1 MRVVRRALR
10 RGARLCVRGLRAH
23 LLRRVRAARRRAL
36 PLLLRP
42 AAPPQLNAPRRAY
55 LPRAAP
61 DTTNAPHSRP
71 ACLAPRRACPGGKP
85 LHAPRVRGAEKGA
98 QKPSGECRRAGVAC
112 KVFRKIFRQKV
123 GYPSGM
129 MP

>member
-1 MRVVRRALR
+1 MRVLRRALR

-36 PLLLRP
+36 PLLLRS

-71 ACLAPRRACPGGKP
+71 ACLAPRPLAPTESPCTPRACAGRKKARKSPPANAGGRVLPAKFSVKFSVKKSDILPG
-85 LHAPRVRGAEKGA
+85 
-98 QKPSGECRRAGVAC
+98 
-112 KVFRKIFRQKV
+112 
-123 GYPSGM
+123 
-129 MP
+129 

>member
-1 MRVVRRALR
+1 MRVLRRTLR

-23 LLRRVRAARRRAL
+23 LLRRVRAVRRRAL
-36 PLLLRP
+36 PLLLRS
-42 AAPPQLNAPRRAY
+42 AAPPQLNAPRRACPDGKL
-55 LPRAAP
+55 LP
-61 DTTNAPHSRP
+61 
-71 ACLAPRRACPGGKP
+71 
-85 LHAPRVRGAEKGA
+85 APRVRGAEKGA

-112 KVFRKIFRQKV
+112 KVYRKIFRQKV